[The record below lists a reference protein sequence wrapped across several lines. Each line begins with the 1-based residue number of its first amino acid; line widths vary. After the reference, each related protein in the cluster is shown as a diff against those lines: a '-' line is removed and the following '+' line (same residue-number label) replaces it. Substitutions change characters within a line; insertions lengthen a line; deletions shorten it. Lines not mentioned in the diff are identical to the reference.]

1 MTAPDKIGL
10 YGGSF
15 DPIHQGHLTTARAVM
30 QHFSLNTLYLLPN
43 ATPPHKQALRLPYAT
58 RVQMI
63 KAALADALDP
73 RLQLSFLEQDSSVRH
88 YTIETLARF
97 SAEHPHTTPFFIMGM
112 DSLLTLD
119 TWREPQR
126 LIEYAHIVVL
136 PRPHYELSSL
146 KPEIAAYVLPFLA
159 DKELLHTIPENTRTQ
174 AQKLWKQ
181 AQHSLDAKAAVESGH
196 QYHLLSVQQC
206 PPFDISSTQLRALLA
221 QDEAHLS
228 VQQVQTLQHA
238 LSPQVYALI
247 KSKGLYR

>member
-1 MTAPDKIGL
+1 MTAPEKIGL

-15 DPIHQGHLTTARAVM
+15 DPIHQGHLTTAQAVIR
-30 QHFSLNTLYLLPN
+30 HFSLNTLYLLPN
-43 ATPPHKQALRLPYAT
+43 ATPPHKQALRLPYDT

-63 KAALADALDP
+63 EAAIVDDHDP

-97 SAEHPHTTPFFIMGM
+97 SADHPHTTPFFIMGM

-136 PRPHYELSSL
+136 PRPHYELSAI

-159 DKELLHTIPENTRTQ
+159 DKELLCTIPEDTRTQ
-174 AQKLWKQ
+174 AQELWDQ
-181 AQHSLDAKAAVESGH
+181 ARHAMDAKGALERGH
-196 QYHLLSVQQC
+196 RYHLLTAQQC

-221 QDEAHLS
+221 QDDTHLS
-228 VQQVQTLQHA
+228 AQQRHTLQQA